1 MLAMS
6 WGPPRGSLGLETLW
20 GVPATTWGPTRV
32 KQKCS
37 RLAAIGIGAKE
48 GEGGVAESFAEG
60 FAEGF
65 AGYRLLVLGPRV
77 PTLG

>member
-1 MLAMS
+1 MQPAS
-6 WGPPRGSLGLETLW
+6 GYWYWGQG
-20 GVPATTWGPTRV
+20 
-32 KQKCS
+32 
-37 RLAAIGIGAKE
+37 

-65 AGYRLLVLGPRV
+65 AGYRLLVLGARV

>member
-1 MLAMS
+1 M
-6 WGPPRGSLGLETLW
+6 GPNAEPRKLFPKLPVGGDSGVETLRW
-20 GVPATTWGPTRV
+20 RL
-32 KQKCS
+32 S

-65 AGYRLLVLGPRV
+65 AGYRLLVLGARV